1 MDRPPMRDSERRLA
15 ELLVEERVAQL
26 EEISRRRNGLLREMF
41 VLLQRR
47 HNFGEVISLPGEG
60 EVGGTETLAFLEK
73 FDLQK
78 HPESGSVSMLTDE
91 DLTIP
96 LWLEQ
101 LNKTPTPEP
110 SPHPEPATKS
120 DAIPPTPPYA
130 PVAQE
135 HDEKSPA
142 GQMPLPVDIP
152 QPSPTSVHEEVP
164 TPPVPVPVD
173 EDLDTGKPEI
183 AAETTSANLQDLSQQ
198 EPMPPADEEAEVIAT
213 SVPEAEIAIELDD
226 AQPPAVSGSPSHP
239 QDEPM
244 EITQVEVA
252 EPPPVPP
259 PAIPTPPIEP
269 TKPTTFAEP
278 LEPSEPIEPPKPAE
292 PTQPAEPAEPPSAP
306 PMEVDDI
313 PEVQPSQG
321 INPQDT
327 LLVPAKAD
335 KSLLPDMAYSSVDY
349 PPSPITYQP
358 PSFPSSVTVSS
369 TLTPIQGLPD
379 FAFPEIA
386 EAPGAAE
393 PALKNNVHFTLNRHY
408 SVPSLKVLPAEF
420 QRKGKLSK
428 QRKRDKEREKA
439 EKGSDRGDGRK
450 EARDDWTPMGINKW
464 GAIMRA
470 NPLWRRMSRATKCLS
485 THEWS
490 VAFEELRFIRTL
502 ERIETLKDAGRWSYR
517 QPKKQRGV
525 GGLKKTHWDY
535 LLDEMKWMR
544 IDFREERKWK
554 IALAYELSTAVLEW
568 HRAGNQEERMRLG
581 LIVDWHKPPVHDGE
595 VYETPEELDDE
606 RMETDALEP
615 ENMMAVDYGSDD
627 SDDDQEQDKQDVVD
641 ALETTALVEDALTQT
656 DPANAGDEPLSSM
669 SEIIRPKEEE
679 LEDPS
684 VLRDNGQDEAMQVDS
699 QPTEAAQSIQDT
711 QLSASSHPGLKTTSQ
726 DPVLTA
732 NSQDQQNVSSV
743 HAPALATKSLSKSNA
758 YLPLRAHIAYSDEH
772 QLFLDLDDFHFGKR
786 HEETITESTSMDAP
800 PAAVD
805 LSSIFPDLQ
814 CFGVLDVAP
823 VAGITSSTDGKK
835 KQEKRD
841 RDDPHKRTED
851 TTYSKLT
858 PLGRFMREKPTL
870 LGTLEP
876 SKHWKGDHWSG
887 IDDAPVVPDLDTS
900 YKVDDGLSELFD
912 NAKQTPVVL
921 DDDTV
926 LSGAPRDPAKR
937 IIDADWPPED
947 DLLIRRLA
955 EKYPRNWGLIADIF
969 NSTRG
974 AISTEKRRDWECR
987 ERYRVKWLVN
997 ERGDR
1002 DANSAQTSSTSVP
1015 ARPQPQMT
1023 TRKRLASVSA
1033 SAAPTNGASAPP
1045 VESRKRRRHVLMHD
1059 TIRKGM
1065 KKREASQKSANPRKP
1080 SVVHDTHGQYNKMP
1094 KLTPAELSRMKAD
1107 KEAREQQEVLIRRRN
1122 EEYARQQMYSAQRM
1136 AAQGAAVQAAAPGT
1150 PNAAAVRQPPTGV
1163 QHHQTVPQI
1172 RSQVNI
1178 SQQQRVPA
1186 AVPVANPAAAAAVA
1200 AARMS
1205 PQQLLQAQQA
1215 AAQQRAL
1222 VAAAAAGNV
1231 NVNLAA
1237 AASNVNGHLSPPY
1250 ASRAATSSP
1259 AVPQASPPR
1268 SSATPNPPRPASAQQ
1283 HVGATQASPNM
1294 HQTAVPRP
1302 AANMGHYF
1310 PIPGTQLTPEQAIR
1324 IQQIMQQQRQAMQNG
1339 QTGQAAVLR
1348 VGQGDAW
1355 KQKEQG
1361 EEARYAHQKE
1371 QEQLRAL
1378 SAAQAQKQ
1386 ESSQAQGAKD
1396 GKAEMDRDLEGGFG
1410 GQEDLEDRYAT
1421 TSGEH

>member
-1 MDRPPMRDSERRLA
+1 MDRPPMGDAERRLA

-41 VLLQRR
+41 TLLQRR
-47 HNFGEVISLPGEG
+47 HNIGEVISFPGDG
-60 EVGGTETLAFLEK
+60 EVDGTETLAFLER

-78 HPESGSVSMLTDE
+78 HPDSGSVSMLTDE
-91 DLTIP
+91 DLNVP
-96 LWLEQ
+96 LSLEQ
-101 LNKTPTPEP
+101 LKVPTPEP
-110 SPHPEPATKS
+110 SSDPEPITKS
-120 DAIPPTPPYA
+120 GTVPSTPPSA
-130 PVAQE
+130 PLVRE
-135 HDEKSPA
+135 HDEKPLVA
-142 GQMPLPVDIP
+142 QMPLPADVS
-152 QPSPTSVHEEVP
+152 QPSPTSVHEEAP
-164 TPPVPVPVD
+164 MPPVVVPVD
-173 EDLDTGKPEI
+173 GDLDIGKPEL
-183 AAETTSANLQDLSQQ
+183 AAEPALVNLQDSSQQ
-198 EPMPPADEEAEVIAT
+198 ETVPPTDEEVEVIAT
-213 SVPEAEIAIELDD
+213 SEPEAEIAIELDD
-226 AQPPAVSGSPSHP
+226 AQPPDVSGSPLHP
-239 QDEPM
+239 QDDPAEVIQAEAAEVPPVPSSTIPTPLVEPT
-244 EITQVEVA
+244 EPAKSARSA
-252 EPPPVPP
+252 EPPES
-259 PAIPTPPIEP
+259 IEP
-269 TKPTTFAEP
+269 
-278 LEPSEPIEPPKPAE
+278 I
-292 PTQPAEPAEPPSAP
+292 QPAEPAEPPSASSTD
-306 PMEVDDI
+306 VVNL

-335 KSLLPDMAYSSVDY
+335 QSLLPDMAYSSAEY

-369 TLTPIQGLPD
+369 NLTPIQGLPD
-379 FAFPEIA
+379 FTFPEIA
-386 EAPGAAE
+386 EASHAAE
-393 PALKNNVHFTLNRHY
+393 PVLKNNVHFTLNRHY

-450 EARDDWTPMGINKW
+450 ETRDDWTPMGINKW

-544 IDFREERKWK
+544 TDFREERKWK
-554 IALAYELSTAVLEW
+554 IALAYELSTTVLEW
-568 HRAGNQEERMRLG
+568 HKAGNQEERMRLG
-581 LIVDWHKPPVHDGE
+581 LVVDWHKPPVHDGE
-595 VYETPEELDDE
+595 VYETPEDLDDE
-606 RMETDALEP
+606 RMETDALEQ

-656 DPANAGDEPLSSM
+656 NSANAGEEPLSSM
-669 SEIIRPKEEE
+669 SEMIRPKEEE

-699 QPTEAAQSIQDT
+699 VPTEAVQSTQDT

-726 DPVLTA
+726 DPILTA
-732 NSQDQQNVSSV
+732 NPQDQHNASSI
-743 HAPALATKSLSKSNA
+743 HAPALATKSLSKSSA
-758 YLPLRAHIAYSDEH
+758 YHPLRTHIAYSDEH
-772 QLFLDLDDFHFGKR
+772 QLFLDLEDFHFGKR
-786 HEETITESTSMDAP
+786 HEETIPEGASDAP
-800 PAAVD
+800 PAAAD
-805 LSSIFPDLQ
+805 LSAIFPDLQ
-814 CFGVLDVAP
+814 CFGLLDVAP

-835 KQEKRD
+835 KSEKRD
-841 RDDPHKRTED
+841 RDDPHKRLED

-870 LGTLEP
+870 LGILEP

-887 IDDAPVVPDLDTS
+887 IDDAPVVPDIDAS
-900 YKVDDGLSELFD
+900 GKVDDSLGELFD
-912 NAKQTPVVL
+912 NAKPTPVVL

-926 LSGAPRDPAKR
+926 LFGAPREPAKR
-937 IIDADWPPED
+937 IFDTDWPPED
-947 DLLIRRLA
+947 DLLIKRLA
-955 EKYPRNWGLIADIF
+955 EKYPRNWGLIADVF

-987 ERYRVKWLVN
+987 ERYRLKWLVN

-1002 DANSAQTSSTSVP
+1002 DANSAQSSSTSAP

-1023 TRKRLASVSA
+1023 TRKRLASVSV
-1033 SAAPTNGASAPP
+1033 SAAPNNGASAPP
-1045 VESRKRRRHVLMHD
+1045 VESKKRRRHVLMHD

-1136 AAQGAAVQAAAPGT
+1136 AVQGAAVQAAAPGT
-1150 PNAAAVRQPPTGV
+1150 PNAAGVRQPPNGV

-1215 AAQQRAL
+1215 AVQQRAL

-1237 AASNVNGHLSPPY
+1237 GVQNVNGHLSPPY

-1259 AVPQASPPR
+1259 AVPQTSPPR

-1302 AANMGHYF
+1302 GANMAHYF
-1310 PIPGTQLTPEQAIR
+1310 PMGPNAQLTTEQALR
-1324 IQQIMQQQRQAMQNG
+1324 IQQLVQQQQQQRQAMQNG
-1339 QTGQAAVLR
+1339 QAGQASQTGQP
-1348 VGQGDAW
+1348 GQYP
-1355 KQKEQG
+1355 Q
-1361 EEARYAHQKE
+1361 
-1371 QEQLRAL
+1371 
-1378 SAAQAQKQ
+1378 S
-1386 ESSQAQGAKD
+1386 
-1396 GKAEMDRDLEGGFG
+1396 
-1410 GQEDLEDRYAT
+1410 
-1421 TSGEH
+1421 